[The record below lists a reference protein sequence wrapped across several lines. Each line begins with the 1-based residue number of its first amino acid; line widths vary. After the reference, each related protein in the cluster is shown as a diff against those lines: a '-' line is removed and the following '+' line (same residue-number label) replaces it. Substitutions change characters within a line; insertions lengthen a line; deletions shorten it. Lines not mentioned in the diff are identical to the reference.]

1 MSNIEYER
9 SFNVEDIKP
18 YIDYCEQNGYELV
31 SKTEQNRVV
40 YECKH
45 NIHIIARLTTEVIN
59 GVSKTMFDYKNVD
72 KSNNDLKV
80 SRESIPMVVTEENK
94 DVVLSILNV
103 TDFVFASNN
112 QRVRYVYKKDD
123 VIFEIDDYTLP
134 RIMKVVALEGNQDK
148 VESVYAEIKQLIK
161 D

>member
-9 SFNVEDIKP
+9 SFNVEDIEP
-18 YIDYCEQNGYELV
+18 YINYCKQNEYELV

-123 VIFEIDDYTLP
+123 IIFEIDDYTLP
-134 RIMKVVALEGNQDK
+134 RIMKVVALEGNQEK
-148 VESVYAEIKQLIK
+148 VESVYAKIKQLIK

>member
-9 SFNVEDIKP
+9 SFNVEDIEP
-18 YIDYCEQNGYELV
+18 YIDYCKQNGYELV

-45 NIHIIARLTTEVIN
+45 NIHIIARLTTEVVN

>member
-9 SFNVEDIKP
+9 SFNVEDIEP
-18 YIDYCEQNGYELV
+18 YINYCKQNEYELV

-134 RIMKVVALEGNQDK
+134 RIMKVVALEGNQEK
-148 VESVYAEIKQLIK
+148 VESVYAKIKQLIK